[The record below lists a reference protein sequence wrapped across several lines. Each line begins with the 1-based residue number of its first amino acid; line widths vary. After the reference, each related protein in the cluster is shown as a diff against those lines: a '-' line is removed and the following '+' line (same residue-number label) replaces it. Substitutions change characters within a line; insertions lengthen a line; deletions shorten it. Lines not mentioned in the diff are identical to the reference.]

1 MFCKFPRMQL
11 TYTITVSIFSV
22 PLDCIVSPW
31 TAWSGPDQTGT
42 YARVRFVTYLFC
54 RKNNT
59 HIKDQINFTL
69 NCMKHNIQFL
79 NNYCNISFAQSTV
92 PAMSLH

>member
-1 MFCKFPRMQL
+1 MKL

-42 YARVRFVTYLFC
+42 YARVRFVTRPPVNSGKKCPNLIEQKKGKHVYNLP
-54 RKNNT
+54 
-59 HIKDQINFTL
+59 IKIYYIKS
-69 NCMKHNIQFL
+69 C
-79 NNYCNISFAQSTV
+79 
-92 PAMSLH
+92 